1 MSRLLLGAGVA
12 LSLLF
17 ALTNGMKDGAN
28 VLATAVSSGS
38 LSFRRALWLV
48 AVAELTG
55 PFLLGIPVALTV
67 ARGIIRVDLLAR
79 GIDAQ
84 LLVAS
89 GVAGALAWNTLCWV
103 LRLPTSSSFA
113 LVGGL
118 IGPALYRYG
127 IAGVPWTVFLLKII
141 GALILSP
148 LLGILFGS
156 LTYRLLVR
164 LLRNAPWK
172 SVRHLKRL
180 HVASLVVLGMNHGT
194 NDSQKTMGLIALLL
208 YLAGALDAPAVPLWV
223 MAASA
228 ASLAVGITMG
238 GTRII
243 RTVGYNIFRV
253 RPEHSFC
260 AQLSS
265 SVILLACNLLGAPVS
280 TTQIVSS
287 TVIGVGDASRRSA
300 VRWQVI
306 QSVFVGWV
314 VTIPI
319 AGGISTLLYLAL
331 RGALGLSNS
340 GGV

>member
-1 MSRLLLGAGVA
+1 MNSALLAAGVA

-38 LSFRRALWLV
+38 LSFRRALALV
-48 AVAELTG
+48 TLAELTG

-67 ARGIIRVDLLAR
+67 ARGIIRVELLPR
-79 GIDAQ
+79 GVDAQ
-84 LLVAS
+84 LLVAC
-89 GVAGALAWNTLCWV
+89 GVAGALVWNSLCWL

-118 IGPALYRYG
+118 IGPALYKYG
-127 IAGVPWTVFLLKII
+127 AAGVPWTVFLPKVI

-148 LLGILFGS
+148 FLGILFGG
-156 LTYRLLVR
+156 LTYRLLVW
-164 LLRNAPWK
+164 LLRDAHWK

-180 HVASLVVLGMNHGT
+180 HVASLIILGMNHGT

-228 ASLAVGITMG
+228 VSLAGGITMG

-243 RTVGYNIFRV
+243 RTVGYSIFRV
-253 RPEHSFC
+253 RPEHSFS
-260 AQLSS
+260 AQLSAS
-265 SVILLACNLLGAPVS
+265 AILFACNLLGAPVS

-287 TVIGVGDASRRSA
+287 TVIGVGDASRRGG
-300 VRWQVI
+300 VRWRVI
-306 QSVFVGWV
+306 QSIFVGWV
-314 VTIPI
+314 VTIPV
-319 AGGISTLLYLAL
+319 AGGVATLLYLAL
-331 RGALGLSNS
+331 RGALRRYCF

>member
-1 MSRLLLGAGVA
+1 MSSALLIAGVA

-38 LSFRRALWLV
+38 LSLRRALWIV
-48 AVAELTG
+48 TAAELTG

-67 ARGIIRVDLLAR
+67 ARGIIRVDLLPR
-79 GIDAQ
+79 GPASQ

-89 GVAGALAWNTLCWV
+89 GVAGALIWNTACWF

-127 IAGVPWTVFLLKII
+127 LAGVPWRIFLTRVI

-148 LLGILFGS
+148 LLGILVGGLS
-156 LTYRLLVR
+156 YRLLLW
-164 LLRNAPWK
+164 LLRGAHWGA
-172 SVRHLKRL
+172 VRHLKRL
-180 HVASLVVLGMNHGT
+180 HVASLIVLGLNHGT

-208 YLAGALDAPAVPLWV
+208 YLAGAAAAPAVPFWAV
-223 MAASA
+223 IASA
-228 ASLAVGITMG
+228 ACLASGITLG
-238 GTRII
+238 GTGII
-243 RTVGYNIFRV
+243 RTVGYGIFKV
-253 RPEHSFC
+253 RPEHSFA
-260 AQLSS
+260 AQLSAS
-265 SVILLACNLLGAPVS
+265 AILLACNLLGAPVS

-287 TVIGVGDASRRSA
+287 AVIGVGDASRRGA

-306 QSVFVGWV
+306 RSIVIGWV

-319 AGGISTLLYLAL
+319 AGGLSVLLYLAL
-331 RGALGLSNS
+331 GGAFRLYYFGRS
-340 GGV
+340 